1 MAPTSSVVRVVDL
14 PQPSSWDRLE
24 PALFWAWLIPVAFAP
39 VWFGSNLAL
48 AWGSHAAIFGL
59 ELACYGAFYQ
69 IRQRALPLP
78 INRLAIPLAAL
89 GTVLFWALIQTTS
102 WVPSALQHPLWQ
114 IAASVLAEPMSGAIS
129 VDPAAG
135 YKAVL
140 WTATAAAAFILAVQ
154 FGREPRRAWLITFV
168 LTLAAG
174 LVAVYGLAVYALGN
188 HWVLWQPKHAYL
200 NVLTATFIGRDDYAA
215 LAAVAITSSVSLFLA
230 LPQSLAAAG
239 VPRRYDMIL
248 RLVLAGG
255 FLLLSASLIL
265 TGSRAGAVMVAMG
278 VALVILFEM
287 ARAGRERWTMLF
299 VVAAVIAI
307 SVALAYFLGDF
318 LIGRFA
324 ASYDDLLY
332 RLAIDNRMLDGIA
345 ASPWLGYGYGA
356 FEQAFPMFRDTS
368 LAPNSVFEYG
378 HNDWLEAL
386 FTLGIPGGL
395 LLWSVFLWIF
405 IRCLKGML
413 GGHRGSTYSALALAL
428 LVATMLHSL
437 VDFSLQIQ
445 GFALPFMSLL
455 AVGVAQSWP
464 QQR

>member
-1 MAPTSSVVRVVDL
+1 MGL
-14 PQPSSWDRLE
+14 
-24 PALFWAWLIPVAFAP
+24 
-39 VWFGSNLAL
+39 
-48 AWGSHAAIFGL
+48 HAAIFGL

-200 NVLTATFIGRDDYAA
+200 NVLTATFIGRDDRYAA
-215 LAAVAITSSVSLFLA
+215 LPRLPSRPASACSSLCRNPSLRPACHAAT
-230 LPQSLAAAG
+230 
-239 VPRRYDMIL
+239 RMIL